1 MSNRTWV
8 CLACEKSYRRVQT
21 VAAVSCAICRQ
32 PCEYVHWKLH
42 IPSPK
47 KKREWTDFWTRYRHE
62 KLLIEEFRTN
72 PNLKQVDLELLNQRL
87 TKR

>member
-8 CLACEKSYRRVQT
+8 CLTCEKSYRRDQMVE
-21 VAAVSCAICRQ
+21 AVSCAICGQ

-47 KKREWTDFWTRYRHE
+47 KKHEWRDFWARYLRE
-62 KLLIEEFRTN
+62 KQLIEQFWAD
-72 PNLKQVDLELLNQRL
+72 PHLKQLDLELLNQRL
-87 TKR
+87 TKP